1 MTKEQY
7 NSLAPHQKEVYDKWN
22 KDNRMALFTGWIIGV
37 IAAIAW
43 MQLMMET
50 SGVDSVSGFSDIGS
64 VIFPAVIIGVVIGGF
79 LPGLAHLGY
88 LFKKI
93 KLDTALLLILVFGI
107 FVLCVYIFILAL
119 IMYTGWI
126 FFIIDTILFILKKPL
141 IYRMEDKRVL
151 AKAMEQAV
159 LYQDAV
165 PSQTASS
172 TADQLTELNQLLSS
186 GLITQEEFDAKK
198 AEILARM

>member
-7 NSLAPHQKEVYDKWN
+7 NSLAPYQKEVYDKWN
-22 KDNRMALFTGWIIGV
+22 KGNRMALFAGWILGAIV
-37 IAAIAW
+37 AIAW
-43 MQLMMET
+43 LRMMT
-50 SGVDSVSGFSDIGS
+50 SGMGSGSGFSDIVS
-64 VIFPAVIIGVVIGGF
+64 VIFSAVIMGVVVGGF
-79 LPGLAHLGY
+79 LPGLAHLGF

-93 KLDTALLLILVFGI
+93 KLDTALLLIILLGI
-107 FVLCVYIFILAL
+107 FVLFVYLFILVL

-141 IYRMEDKRVL
+141 IYRWEDKRVL
-151 AKAMEQAV
+151 AKALEQAV

-165 PSQTASS
+165 PSKNASS
-172 TADQLTELNQLLSS
+172 TADQLTELNQMLSN

-198 AEILARM
+198 AEILERM

>member
-7 NSLAPHQKEVYDKWN
+7 SSLAPYQKEVYDKWN
-22 KDNRMALFTGWIIGV
+22 KSNRMALFAGWILG
-37 IAAIAW
+37 AIVAIVFLGT
-43 MQLMMET
+43 MT
-50 SGVDSVSGFSDIGS
+50 SGMSSGSGFSDMVS
-64 VIFPAVIIGVVIGGF
+64 VIFSAVLMGVVIGGF
-79 LPGLAHLGY
+79 LPGVAHLGF

-93 KLDTALLLILVFGI
+93 KLDTALLLIIVFGI
-107 FVLCVYIFILAL
+107 LVLFVYLFILVI

-141 IYRMEDKRVL
+141 IYRWEDKRVL
-151 AKAMEQAV
+151 AKALEQAG
-159 LYQDAV
+159 LYQDAA

-172 TADQLTELNQLLSS
+172 TADQLTELNQMLSS

>member
-1 MTKEQY
+1 MTKEHY
-7 NSLAPHQKEVYDKWN
+7 SSLAPYQKEVYDKWN
-22 KDNRMALFTGWIIGV
+22 KSNRMALFTGWILGAIV
-37 IAAIAW
+37 AIAW
-43 MQLMMET
+43 LGMMKLLLEMDSD
-50 SGVDSVSGFSDIGS
+50 SGSIDIVS
-64 VIFPAVIIGVVIGGF
+64 VIFSVVLGVVVGGI
-79 LPGLAHLGY
+79 LPGLAHLGF

-93 KLDTALLLILVFGI
+93 KLDTALLLVIVFGF
-107 FVLCVYIFILAL
+107 FVLFVYVIIFGL

-126 FFIIDTILFILKKPL
+126 FFIIDTILLILKKPL
-141 IYRMEDKRVL
+141 IYRWEDKRVL
-151 AKAMEQAV
+151 AKALEQAG

-172 TADQLTELNQLLSS
+172 TAGQLTELNQMLSS